1 MKKEY
6 FLLLTFIITVAVQAQ
21 IKSTYNIGLLLD
33 NTTSEVNS
41 ILNELEDE
49 ITAVVGEDALVK
61 FPETSRLVN
70 YFDSNIALNHYDK
83 LANDPAVDI
92 IIAFGIVN
100 NKVITKITNY
110 VKPTILFGALSKEL
124 IDKEVFSL
132 KKKNLTPIWSSLS
145 YTNDIKLLKKLSNP
159 SKIGVIIEKTFTDN
173 LPILNVFKVIESEL
187 NVDIKL
193 IAFNDVLD
201 ITSNLEGIDAVY
213 FAGGFYL
220 NDTEI
225 KKLVSD
231 IKNVNINQVVFGN
244 GTDEI
249 LDLIVRVF
257 CNPNKDKIITLPP
270 TYGMYDV
277 IAKTN
282 GVENIEIPLKSDFSI
297 DSERILGLKTSNIK
311 ILFLCSPNNP
321 TGNSFEINVLDN
333 LIKKFNGIVVID
345 EAYIDFSSQ
354 KSLINHIDKYENLII
369 TQTMSKAYGMAG
381 IRLGMGFSNQKII
394 NYLNKIKP
402 PYNINV
408 LTERK
413 ALEELNKI
421 DEIKKNID
429 FVLNQRKLLVSSLE
443 KLDFVEKVYKSDA
456 NFLLVKVD
464 NADLRYNQLS
474 EKGIIVRN
482 RSNQPLCQNCLRITI
497 GTKIENNSL
506 IKTLNE
512 L

>member
-1 MKKEY
+1 M
-6 FLLLTFIITVAVQAQ
+6 
-21 IKSTYNIGLLLD
+21 NID
-33 NTTSEVNS
+33 T
-41 ILNELEDE
+41 
-49 ITAVVGEDALVK
+49 LV
-61 FPETSRLVN
+61 R
-70 YFDSNIALNHYDK
+70 
-83 LANDPAVDI
+83 
-92 IIAFGIVN
+92 N
-100 NKVITKITNY
+100 N
-110 VKPTILFGALSKEL
+110 VKNMSSYSSARDDYSGGA
-124 IDKEVFSL
+124 D
-132 KKKNLTPIWSSLS
+132 KNLIYLDANESPFKNEINR
-145 YTNDIKLLKKLSNP
+145 YPDNKHKNLKTVI
-159 SKIGVIIEKTFTDN
+159 SKNKNI
-173 LPILNVFKVIESEL
+173 NV
-187 NVDIKL
+187 
-193 IAFNDVLD
+193 
-201 ITSNLEGIDAVY
+201 
-213 FAGGFYL
+213 
-220 NDTEI
+220 
-225 KKLVSD
+225 
-231 IKNVNINQVVFGN
+231 NQVVFGN

-297 DSERILGLKTSNIK
+297 DTEKILSLKTSNIK

-345 EAYIDFSSQ
+345 EAYIDFSSKQ
-354 KSLINHIDKYENLII
+354 SLISLINDNNNLII

-413 ALEELNKI
+413 ALKELNNI

-429 FVLNQRKLLVSSLE
+429 LVLNQRKLLISCLE
-443 KLDFVEKVYKSDA
+443 KLDFIDKIYKSDA

-464 NADLRYNQLS
+464 NANLRYNQLL

-497 GTKIENNSL
+497 GTENENKSL
-506 IKTLNE
+506 IKTLNQ

>member
-1 MKKEY
+1 MNIDTLVRDNIKSMSSYSSARDDFKKENDKKLIY
-6 FLLLTFIITVAVQAQ
+6 
-21 IKSTYNIGLLLD
+21 LD
-33 NTTSEVNS
+33 A
-41 ILNELEDE
+41 NESPFDNGINRYPDNKHDE
-49 ITAVVGEDALVK
+49 
-61 FPETSRLVN
+61 
-70 YFDSNIALNHYDK
+70 
-83 LANDPAVDI
+83 
-92 IIAFGIVN
+92 
-100 NKVITKITNY
+100 
-110 VKPTILFGALSKEL
+110 
-124 IDKEVFSL
+124 L
-132 KKKNLTPIWSSLS
+132 KKVVS
-145 YTNDIKLLKKLSNP
+145 
-159 SKIGVIIEKTFTDN
+159 GV
-173 LPILNVFKVIESEL
+173 
-187 NVDIKL
+187 
-193 IAFNDVLD
+193 
-201 ITSNLEGIDAVY
+201 
-213 FAGGFYL
+213 
-220 NDTEI
+220 
-225 KKLVSD
+225 
-231 IKNVNINQVVFGN
+231 KNVNVNQVVFGN

-257 CNPNKDKIITLPP
+257 CNPSEDKIITLPP

-297 DSERILGLKTSNIK
+297 DKNEILKLSSSCIK

-321 TGNSFEINVLDN
+321 TGNSFDTNDLTD
-333 LIKKFNGIVVID
+333 LIKGFNGVVVVD
-345 EAYIDFSSQ
+345 EAYIDFSSKQ
-354 KSLINHIDKYENLII
+354 SLISLINDNNNLII

-429 FVLNQRKLLVSSLE
+429 LVLNQRKLLLSCLE
-443 KLDFVEKVYKSDA
+443 KLDFIEKIYKSDS

-464 NADLRYNQLS
+464 NADLRYNQLL
-474 EKGIIVRN
+474 KNGIIVRD

-497 GTKIENNSL
+497 GTENENTSL

>member
-1 MKKEY
+1 MNIDTLVRNNVKNMSSYSSARDDFKNDFDKKLIY
-6 FLLLTFIITVAVQAQ
+6 
-21 IKSTYNIGLLLD
+21 LD
-33 NTTSEVNS
+33 A
-41 ILNELEDE
+41 NESPWDSGINRYPDNKQTELKK
-49 ITAVVGEDALVK
+49 VV
-61 FPETSRLVN
+61 
-70 YFDSNIALNHYDK
+70 SNI
-83 LANDPAVDI
+83 
-92 IIAFGIVN
+92 
-100 NKVITKITNY
+100 
-110 VKPTILFGALSKEL
+110 
-124 IDKEVFSL
+124 
-132 KKKNLTPIWSSLS
+132 KNI
-145 YTNDIKLLKKLSNP
+145 
-159 SKIGVIIEKTFTDN
+159 
-173 LPILNVFKVIESEL
+173 
-187 NVDIKL
+187 
-193 IAFNDVLD
+193 
-201 ITSNLEGIDAVY
+201 
-213 FAGGFYL
+213 
-220 NDTEI
+220 
-225 KKLVSD
+225 
-231 IKNVNINQVVFGN
+231 NINQIVFGN

-297 DSERILGLKTSNIK
+297 DKNEILKLSSSSIK

-321 TGNSFEINVLDN
+321 TGNSFDTNDLTD
-333 LIKKFNGIVVID
+333 LIKGFNGVVVVD
-345 EAYIDFSSQ
+345 EAYIDFSSKQ
-354 KSLINHIDKYENLII
+354 SLISLINDNNNLII

-429 FVLNQRKLLVSSLE
+429 LVLNQRKLLVSCLE
-443 KLDFVEKVYKSDA
+443 KLDFIEKIYKSDS

-464 NADLRYNQLS
+464 NADLRYNQLL
-474 EKGIIVRN
+474 KNGIIVRN

-497 GTKIENNSL
+497 GTENENNSL
-506 IKTLNE
+506 IKILNQ

>member
-1 MKKEY
+1 M
-6 FLLLTFIITVAVQAQ
+6 
-21 IKSTYNIGLLLD
+21 NID
-33 NTTSEVNS
+33 T
-41 ILNELEDE
+41 
-49 ITAVVGEDALVK
+49 LVRNNVK
-61 FPETSRLVN
+61 NMSSYSSARDD
-70 YFDSNIALNHYDK
+70 YSGG
-83 LANDPAVDI
+83 AN
-92 IIAFGIVN
+92 
-100 NKVITKITNY
+100 
-110 VKPTILFGALSKEL
+110 
-124 IDKEVFSL
+124 
-132 KKKNLTPIWSSLS
+132 KNLIYLDANESPFENGINR
-145 YTNDIKLLKKLSNP
+145 YPDNKHKNLKTVI
-159 SKIGVIIEKTFTDN
+159 SKNKNI
-173 LPILNVFKVIESEL
+173 NV
-187 NVDIKL
+187 
-193 IAFNDVLD
+193 
-201 ITSNLEGIDAVY
+201 
-213 FAGGFYL
+213 
-220 NDTEI
+220 
-225 KKLVSD
+225 
-231 IKNVNINQVVFGN
+231 NQVVFGN

-270 TYGMYDV
+270 TYGMYNV

-297 DSERILGLKTSNIK
+297 DTDKILDLKTSNIK

-321 TGNSFEINVLDN
+321 TGNSFEINILDN
-333 LIKKFNGIVVID
+333 LIKKFNGIVVVD

-381 IRLGMGFSNQKII
+381 IRLGVGFSNQKII

-413 ALEELNKI
+413 VFEELNKI

-443 KLDFVEKVYKSDA
+443 KLDFVEKIYKSDA

>member
-1 MKKEY
+1 M
-6 FLLLTFIITVAVQAQ
+6 
-21 IKSTYNIGLLLD
+21 NID
-33 NTTSEVNS
+33 T
-41 ILNELEDE
+41 
-49 ITAVVGEDALVK
+49 LVRNNVK
-61 FPETSRLVN
+61 NMSSYSSARDD
-70 YFDSNIALNHYDK
+70 YSGG
-83 LANDPAVDI
+83 AN
-92 IIAFGIVN
+92 
-100 NKVITKITNY
+100 
-110 VKPTILFGALSKEL
+110 
-124 IDKEVFSL
+124 
-132 KKKNLTPIWSSLS
+132 KNLIYLDANESPFENGINR
-145 YTNDIKLLKKLSNP
+145 YPDNKHKNLKTVI
-159 SKIGVIIEKTFTDN
+159 SKNKNI
-173 LPILNVFKVIESEL
+173 NV
-187 NVDIKL
+187 
-193 IAFNDVLD
+193 
-201 ITSNLEGIDAVY
+201 
-213 FAGGFYL
+213 
-220 NDTEI
+220 
-225 KKLVSD
+225 
-231 IKNVNINQVVFGN
+231 NQVVFGN

-297 DSERILGLKTSNIK
+297 DTDKILGLKTSNIK

-333 LIKKFNGIVVID
+333 LIKKFNGIVVVD

-354 KSLINHIDKYENLII
+354 KSLTNLIDKYENLII

-381 IRLGMGFSNQKII
+381 IRLGMGISNNKII
-394 NYLNKIKP
+394 NYINKIKP
-402 PYNINV
+402 PYNVNT
-408 LTERK
+408 LTENK
-413 ALEELNKI
+413 ALKELNKI

-429 FVLNQRKLLVSSLE
+429 LVLNQRMLLLTSLE
-443 KLDFVEKVYKSDA
+443 KLDFVEKIYKSDA

-464 NADLRYNQLS
+464 NADLRYNQLL

>member
-1 MKKEY
+1 M
-6 FLLLTFIITVAVQAQ
+6 
-21 IKSTYNIGLLLD
+21 NID
-33 NTTSEVNS
+33 T
-41 ILNELEDE
+41 
-49 ITAVVGEDALVK
+49 LVRNNVK
-61 FPETSRLVN
+61 NMSSYSSARDD
-70 YFDSNIALNHYDK
+70 YSGG
-83 LANDPAVDI
+83 AN
-92 IIAFGIVN
+92 
-100 NKVITKITNY
+100 
-110 VKPTILFGALSKEL
+110 
-124 IDKEVFSL
+124 
-132 KKKNLTPIWSSLS
+132 KNLIYLDANESPFENGINR
-145 YTNDIKLLKKLSNP
+145 YPDNKHKNLKTVI
-159 SKIGVIIEKTFTDN
+159 SKNKNI
-173 LPILNVFKVIESEL
+173 NV
-187 NVDIKL
+187 
-193 IAFNDVLD
+193 
-201 ITSNLEGIDAVY
+201 
-213 FAGGFYL
+213 
-220 NDTEI
+220 
-225 KKLVSD
+225 
-231 IKNVNINQVVFGN
+231 NQVVFGN

-297 DSERILGLKTSNIK
+297 DTDKILGLKTSNIK

-354 KSLINHIDKYENLII
+354 KSLINLIDKYENLII

-443 KLDFVEKVYKSDA
+443 KLDFVEKIYKSDA

-497 GTKIENNSL
+497 GTENENKSL
-506 IKTLNE
+506 IKTLNQ

>member
-1 MKKEY
+1 MNIDTLVRNNIKNMSSYSSARDDFKNDFDKKLIY
-6 FLLLTFIITVAVQAQ
+6 
-21 IKSTYNIGLLLD
+21 LD
-33 NTTSEVNS
+33 A
-41 ILNELEDE
+41 NES
-49 ITAVVGEDALVK
+49 
-61 FPETSRLVN
+61 P
-70 YFDSNIALNHYDK
+70 FDS
-83 LANDPAVDI
+83 
-92 IIAFGIVN
+92 GIN
-100 NKVITKITNY
+100 RYPDNKHT
-110 VKPTILFGALSKEL
+110 E
-124 IDKEVFSL
+124 L
-132 KKKNLTPIWSSLS
+132 KKVV
-145 YTNDIKLLKKLSNP
+145 SN
-159 SKIGVIIEKTFTDN
+159 
-173 LPILNVFKVIESEL
+173 
-187 NVDIKL
+187 
-193 IAFNDVLD
+193 
-201 ITSNLEGIDAVY
+201 
-213 FAGGFYL
+213 
-220 NDTEI
+220 
-225 KKLVSD
+225 
-231 IKNVNINQVVFGN
+231 IKNINVNQIVFGN

-297 DSERILGLKTSNIK
+297 DKNEILKLSSSSIK

-321 TGNSFEINVLDN
+321 TGNSFDTNDLTD
-333 LIKKFNGIVVID
+333 LIKGFNGVVVVD
-345 EAYIDFSSQ
+345 EAYIDFSSKQ
-354 KSLINHIDKYENLII
+354 SLISLINDNNNLII

-429 FVLNQRKLLVSSLE
+429 LVLNQRKLLVSCLE
-443 KLDFVEKVYKSDA
+443 KLDFIEKIYKSDS

-464 NADLRYNQLS
+464 NADLRYNQLL
-474 EKGIIVRN
+474 KNGIIVRN

-497 GTKIENNSL
+497 GTENENKSL
-506 IKTLNE
+506 IKILNQ